1 MRVASAFGTPARADA
16 GGFENPYG
24 RQSAET
30 RASGIFD
37 GSGRREARTRKRR
50 APDGGA
56 THRARRGCSR
66 RLESGRDA
74 RGFTTACGECR
85 EDAGGD
91 GENPFPG
98 WHNDRVRIFSSRDF
112 LRLATPGRAHA
123 VDRYRRDVSR
133 RRGNSRVKDPWKKKA
148 RKSPLVT
155 SPRVAPPHSETRRL
169 ANPRASPPRS
179 PQGSQ
184 PTRFSRLVA
193 SLDAFAVVR
202 SSRSGVRR
210 LALPRKGASR
220 SFTLAR
226 PAGLFRRAPGCQRAR
241 FKRSGEDGVH
251 RKYCRRARRH
261 VSVR

>member
-1 MRVASAFGTPARADA
+1 MGASQPRRARAGSSTA
-16 GGFENPYG
+16 RGGERRG
-24 RQSAET
+24 RGSAAHLTAARPIARGGVVLVDSSRVET
-30 RASGIFD
+30 RAAS
-37 GSGRREARTRKRR
+37 RPRAENAAKTRAAMVKT
-50 APDGGA
+50 PSPVG
-56 THRARRGCSR
+56 TTI
-66 RLESGRDA
+66 ESGY
-74 RGFTTACGECR
+74 FF
-85 EDAGGD
+85 
-91 GENPFPG
+91 FP
-98 WHNDRVRIFSSRDF
+98 RLSPSRN
-112 LRLATPGRAHA
+112 PGRAHA

-169 ANPRASPPRS
+169 AYPRASPPRS

>member
-1 MRVASAFGTPARADA
+1 MRVASAFGIPARADA

-112 LRLATPGRAHA
+112 LRLATPGERTRSTAIDVTCLGDGEIHESKIPGKK
-123 VDRYRRDVSR
+123 RRV
-133 RRGNSRVKDPWKKKA
+133 NL
-148 RKSPLVT
+148 PLVT

-179 PQGSQ
+179 TQGSQ

>member
-16 GGFENPYG
+16 RGFENPYG

-112 LRLATPGRAHA
+112 LRLATPGERTRSTAIDVTCLGDGEIHESKIPGKK
-123 VDRYRRDVSR
+123 RRVNLPSSPLPGSR
-133 RRGNSRVKDPWKKKA
+133 RRTPRRAVSLTHALRRREAHKGHNRHGSRA
-148 RKSPLVT
+148 SSPHWTL
-155 SPRVAPPHSETRRL
+155 SPSFAPPD
-169 ANPRASPPRS
+169 RAS
-179 PQGSQ
+179 
-184 PTRFSRLVA
+184 V
-193 SLDAFAVVR
+193 
-202 SSRSGVRR
+202 
-210 LALPRKGASR
+210 
-220 SFTLAR
+220 
-226 PAGLFRRAPGCQRAR
+226 GLHCPGRAPL
-241 FKRSGEDGVH
+241 GVLP
-251 RKYCRRARRH
+251 
-261 VSVR
+261 